1 MPEGSIR
8 DMEKPLDEKEFQRKL
23 KKDQK
28 ALEKEEKKLKAKQKE
43 AARLQAQLASDGAKK
58 SEKKQ
63 KKEGATDENPEDFI
77 GPDTPTGQKKLLASQ
92 MMVYLVGIITILRS
106 RCIKLKAT
114 VCYNPAIPKRD
125 WCPSHRPCNYSGYS
139 GRYDSLAEDVRL

>member
-92 MMVYLVGIITILRS
+92 MAKQYSPSSVEKSRAGFLTNGILGGNHHNTS
-106 RCIKLKAT
+106 
-114 VCYNPAIPKRD
+114 
-125 WCPSHRPCNYSGYS
+125 
-139 GRYDSLAEDVRL
+139 